1 MKKHQILLGFIVAAV
16 ALTSCNK
23 DEEVAYY
30 QTIGV
35 LSKSVDSMIIES
47 DDSMRLLVANA
58 SEVDASFADNDRVFV
73 YFSLNEG
80 TIPQG
85 IDHVIDIY
93 SMEKLLF
100 KSVIEL
106 TADITDSIGNDPMW
120 IQEIWIAKDYLN
132 LNFQLYINNGKHY
145 INLIRFPG
153 EIPVDT
159 INLEIRHNDNGDQEN
174 YLTSGFASF
183 DLESLRNT
191 QVDSVVLRI
200 TAKEYENRTYEKFIT
215 YHYPLN

>member
-1 MKKHQILLGFIVAAV
+1 MKKHQILLGFIAAIMV
-16 ALTSCNK
+16 LTSCNK

-30 QTIGV
+30 QTIGI

-58 SEVDASFADNDRVFV
+58 SEVDASFADNDRVFA

-85 IDHVIDIY
+85 IDHVVDIY

-100 KSVIEL
+100 KPVIEL
-106 TADITDSIGNDPMW
+106 TAEITDSIGNDPMW
-120 IQEIWIAKDYLN
+120 IKEIWIAKDYLN
-132 LNFQLYINNGKHY
+132 VNFQLYINNGKHY
-145 INLIRFPG
+145 INLVRYPG
-153 EIPVDT
+153 EIPIDT
-159 INLEIRHNDNGDQEN
+159 IDLEIRHNDNNDQEN

-183 DLESLRNT
+183 DLASLRNA
-191 QVDSVVLRI
+191 QADSVVLRI
-200 TAKEYENRTYEKFIT
+200 TAKEYENRTYDMFIT